1 MSSPNKRKVN
11 DFLSA
16 EEYAKLTPEEKVQKR
31 KEMFDRK
38 TENMTEEEKE
48 VYKKELFEK
57 SFDKLP
63 QIKVYHSDGR
73 SERAILS
80 RIRSRN
86 GKNFIILQNR
96 NRSILQWLSLED
108 FVIKESQ

>member
-1 MSSPNKRKVN
+1 MSSPSKRKSN
-11 DFLSA
+11 EFLSA
-16 EEYAKLTPEEKVQKR
+16 EEYAKLSPEEKIQKR
-31 KEMFDRK
+31 KEMFEKK

-48 VYKKELFEK
+48 AYKKELFEK

-63 QIKVYHSDGR
+63 QIKVYYNDDK
-73 SERAILS
+73 SEKAILS

-96 NRSILQWLSLED
+96 NRDIVQWLSLED
-108 FVIKESQ
+108 FVTKETQ